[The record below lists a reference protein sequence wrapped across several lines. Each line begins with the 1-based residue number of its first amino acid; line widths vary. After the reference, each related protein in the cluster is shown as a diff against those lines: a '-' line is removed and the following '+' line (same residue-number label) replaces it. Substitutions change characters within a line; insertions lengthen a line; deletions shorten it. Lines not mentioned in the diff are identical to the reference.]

1 MCQNLI
7 GIFLVSRPT
16 TRYILCIFKQIS
28 CLLKNVRIRKMGHIL
43 FWYIPDISPL
53 QPLIKKLS
61 NAVFINFL
69 PYLKV
74 DGACK
79 DSFLIIS
86 LW

>member
-1 MCQNLI
+1 MLNLAGRNTERFI
-7 GIFLVSRPT
+7 GVRGKKYTYIFTFPT
-16 TRYILCIFKQIS
+16 YR
-28 CLLKNVRIRKMGHIL
+28 
-43 FWYIPDISPL
+43 L

-74 DGACK
+74 DRACK